1 MNQRAGKTHAASLR
15 DGDTVKLG
23 QLIKFCKDA
32 HKDLEKAG
40 EEDAALRFEILAQA
54 LLEDFK
60 GGNLNYSSKMIG
72 L

>member
-1 MNQRAGKTHAASLR
+1 MNQRAGKTHAAALR
-15 DGDTVKLG
+15 DGESIKLG

-32 HKDLEKAG
+32 QRDLEKAG
-40 EEDAALRFEILAQA
+40 EEDSALRFEILSQA

-60 GGNLNYSSKMIG
+60 GGSLSYNSKMIG

>member
-1 MNQRAGKTHAASLR
+1 MNQRAGKTHNAGLR
-15 DGDTVKLG
+15 DGDAIKLG

-32 HKDLEKAG
+32 QKDLEKAG
-40 EEDAALRFEILAQA
+40 EDDSALRFEILSQA

-60 GGNLNYSSKMIG
+60 GGNLNYASKMIG

>member
-1 MNQRAGKTHAASLR
+1 MNQRAGKTHNAGLR
-15 DGDTVKLG
+15 DGDAVKLG

-40 EEDAALRFEILAQA
+40 EEDSALRFEILAQA